1 MGRLAMKII
10 SVLIVIAAL
19 LWVMDILVDR
29 QSQQEAQQKEILR

>member
-1 MGRLAMKII
+1 MKII

-29 QSQQEAQQKEILR
+29 QSQQEAQQKEILS

>member
-1 MGRLAMKII
+1 MKII